1 MAESEVR
8 FCCCSSAEQKS
19 GGEGRPRGVNVS
31 QHTGRQVLGFQ
42 IGSGQ
47 VKVLGF
53 LDQRILSFS

>member
-1 MAESEVR
+1 MR
-8 FCCCSSAEQKS
+8 FCCSSSAEQKAVE
-19 GGEGRPRGVNVS
+19 GGGPRSLNVS